1 MMYEKSDIKQLQAV
15 LTDEERV
22 MMQRIIQ
29 RSGMK
34 QKYWLRKIILDAIIT
49 NKQEAHYGD
58 SR

>member
-1 MMYEKSDIKQLQAV
+1 MMYEKRDIRQLQAV

-34 QKYWLRKIILDAIIT
+34 QKYWLRKIILDAITT